1 MVVAPVR
8 FVAVTTG
15 RYADEP
21 FNGAGGQMS
30 RMPLGLFDD
39 TPPHRMG
46 LNDTDRR
53 RIIAVTVLTLVAL
66 PALWWANTSENS
78 STSPNLAVAGIDPGV
93 DAPTAAPAQVPPDDG
108 LDDVAP
114 VFLEGPS
121 SAAGAGQ
128 AEIAIPAKPLI
139 DGVIAKAT
147 FRGALA
153 DEICIVPG
161 MTSGSRVTVVNLA
174 NNRSVSCTT
183 MLAPGNGPG
192 DLVMSTNAFAGI
204 ADLTDAPISV
214 EIRR

>member
-1 MVVAPVR
+1 MA
-8 FVAVTTG
+8 
-15 RYADEP
+15 
-21 FNGAGGQMS
+21 
-30 RMPLGLFDD
+30 
-39 TPPHRMG
+39 

-53 RIIAVTVLTLVAL
+53 RIFAVTVLTLLAL

-78 STSPNLAVAGIDPGV
+78 STSPNLAVAGIDPDV
-93 DAPTAAPAQVPPDDG
+93 DAPTATPAQAATDDG

-114 VFLEGPS
+114 VFLEGPT

-139 DGVIAKAT
+139 DGVIATAT
-147 FRGALA
+147 FRSNLA
-153 DEICIVPG
+153 DGTCIVAG
-161 MTSGSRVTVVNLA
+161 ITSGSKVTVVNLS

-183 MLAPGNGPG
+183 MLAPGNQPG

>member
-1 MVVAPVR
+1 
-8 FVAVTTG
+8 
-15 RYADEP
+15 
-21 FNGAGGQMS
+21 
-30 RMPLGLFDD
+30 
-39 TPPHRMG
+39 MG

-78 STSPNLAVAGIDPGV
+78 STSPNLAVAGLDPGV
-93 DAPTAAPAQVPPDDG
+93 DAPRAAPAQVPADDG

-128 AEIAIPAKPLI
+128 AAIAVPAKPLI
-139 DGVIAKAT
+139 EGVRASAT
-147 FRGALA
+147 FRSGVANGT
-153 DEICIVPG
+153 CIVAG
-161 MTSGSRVTVVNLA
+161 MTSGSKVTVVNLA
-174 NNRSVSCTT
+174 NNRSVTCTT
-183 MLAPGNGPG
+183 TLAAG
-192 DLVMSTNAFAGI
+192 DSADELVMNTNAFAGI

>member
-1 MVVAPVR
+1 M
-8 FVAVTTG
+8 T
-15 RYADEP
+15 
-21 FNGAGGQMS
+21 
-30 RMPLGLFDD
+30 
-39 TPPHRMG
+39 

-53 RIIAVTVLTLVAL
+53 RIFVVTVLTLVAL

-78 STSPNLAVAGIDPGV
+78 STSPNLAVTGIDPGV
-93 DAPTAAPAQVPPDDG
+93 DAPTAVPIQPATDDG

-114 VFLEGPS
+114 VFLEGPT

-147 FRGALA
+147 FRSALA
-153 DEICIVPG
+153 EGTCIVPG
-161 MTSGSRVTVVNLA
+161 MTSGSKITVVNLA
-174 NNRSVSCTT
+174 NNRSVNCTT
-183 MLAPGNGPG
+183 MLAPGNRPG

>member
-1 MVVAPVR
+1 M
-8 FVAVTTG
+8 T
-15 RYADEP
+15 
-21 FNGAGGQMS
+21 
-30 RMPLGLFDD
+30 
-39 TPPHRMG
+39 

-66 PALWWANTSENS
+66 PALWWANTSGNS
-78 STSPNLAVAGIDPGV
+78 STSPNLAVAGLDPGV
-93 DAPTAAPAQVPPDDG
+93 DAPTAAPAEAATDDG

-114 VFLEGPS
+114 VFLEGPT

-139 DGVIAKAT
+139 DLVIATAT
-147 FRGALA
+147 FRSTVA
-153 DEICIVPG
+153 DGTCIVAD

-174 NNRSVSCTT
+174 NDRSVGCTT
-183 MLAPGNGPG
+183 MLAPGNLSG